1 MNKNEAEKILNL
13 FEELSEKFN
22 INIVHGKGDF
32 IGGMCSLNDEKFIVL
47 NKIKPLNQ
55 RLNILA
61 NEFSKLNLEKIFI
74 QPILREFISNSQQD
88 IF

>member
-1 MNKNEAEKILNL
+1 MDKNEAEKILNL

>member
-32 IGGMCSLNDEKFIVL
+32 IGGMCSINDEKFIVL

-55 RLNILA
+55 RLNVLA
-61 NEFSKLNLEKIFI
+61 NEFSKLNLEKIFV